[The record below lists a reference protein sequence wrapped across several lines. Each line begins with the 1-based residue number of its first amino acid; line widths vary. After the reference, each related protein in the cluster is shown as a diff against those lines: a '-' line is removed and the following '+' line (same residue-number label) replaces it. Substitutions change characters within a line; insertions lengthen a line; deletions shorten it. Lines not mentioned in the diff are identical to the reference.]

1 MRCHECE
8 YGRRCGEG
16 LNCGGFSQG
25 EMTARYTP
33 ELRPLFD
40 AAAEVE
46 AEGYCRLTRIEE
58 FALLAQKLGLRKI
71 GLAFC
76 IGSAEEAAV
85 IAGFL
90 ERRGFEVSSAC
101 CKLGALSKEEL
112 GHPRIH
118 GDADE
123 SSCNPLGQAAQ
134 LGLDGVGLIGSVGL
148 CVGHDALLGLGSS
161 VPVVTLIAK
170 DRVTGHNPAAVVYN
184 RYLRRRLE

>member
-25 EMTARYTP
+25 EMAARYTP

-40 AAAEVE
+40 AAAQVE

-58 FALLAQKLGLRKI
+58 FALLAQKLGVRKI

-76 IGSAEEAAV
+76 IGAAEEAAV

-90 ERRGFEVSSAC
+90 ERRGFEVASAC
-101 CKLGALSKEEL
+101 CKLGAMSKGEL
-112 GHPRIH
+112 GHPPIH

-134 LGLDGVGLIGSVGL
+134 LALDGAELIGSVCL
-148 CVGHDALLGLGSS
+148 CVGHDALLGLGST